1 MVSLLVRSLMVLVLL
16 AVFAGY
22 LSYFANR
29 ARTAL
34 DGLHPLTIVQVA
46 EQAGRRR

>member
-1 MVSLLVRSLMVLVLL
+1 MMVLVLL

-34 DGLHPLTIVQVA
+34 KELDPAAVVQAA
-46 EQAGRRR
+46 ERAARR